1 MTDRARSRRDPRSP
15 AEWVTF
21 TVAALIVGGIAG
33 AVAWLWIRG
42 FDRPADAVVRRS
54 GPVRQVGSR
63 FYVRVE
69 VDNRG
74 DRTAQ
79 AVQVVA
85 ELTQRGEVVEEAEQT
100 VDFLSGGEVETV
112 EFVFTEDPASGELA
126 VRVAGFLLP

>member
-1 MTDRARSRRDPRSP
+1 
-15 AEWVTF
+15 
-21 TVAALIVGGIAG
+21 
-33 AVAWLWIRG
+33 
-42 FDRPADAVVRRS
+42 
-54 GPVRQVGSR
+54 VRQVGSR